1 MRNVKKIIL
10 VLALVMSLVTPS
22 AFAMN
27 RNENTMAQMAPYASE
42 WISGLWQTP
51 SGEEFTLN
59 SHDYQWVYIFY
70 VEQDSN
76 NIVSAQVRFT
86 DTNTECS
93 VLIYRGTDKRIYMKL
108 SNYKGVIEDG
118 IVKLEG

>member
-10 VLALVMSLVTPS
+10 VLALVLSLVTPS

-27 RNENTMAQMAPYASE
+27 RNENSMAQMAPYASE

-93 VLIYRGTDKRIYMKL
+93 VLIYRGTDKHIYMKL